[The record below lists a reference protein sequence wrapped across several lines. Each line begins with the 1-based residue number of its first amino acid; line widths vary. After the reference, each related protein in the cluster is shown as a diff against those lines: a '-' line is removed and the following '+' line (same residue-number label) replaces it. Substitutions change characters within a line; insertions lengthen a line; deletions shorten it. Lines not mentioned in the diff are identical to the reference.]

1 MDPLPHL
8 NQLTDNVDGNIEDGV
23 ENIEDTREDV
33 VFGNE
38 IRNEIE
44 SQVGDGRNEVVEDR
58 NGSPNVAV

>member
-8 NQLTDNVDGNIEDGV
+8 NQLTYNVDGNIEDGV